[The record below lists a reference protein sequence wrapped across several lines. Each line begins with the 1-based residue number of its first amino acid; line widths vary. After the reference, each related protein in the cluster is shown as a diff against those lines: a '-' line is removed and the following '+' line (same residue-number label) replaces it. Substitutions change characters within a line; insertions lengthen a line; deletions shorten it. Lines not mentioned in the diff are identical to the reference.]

1 MADTE
6 EELEEEE
13 EEEEEDPAPDPEAED
28 GPVAVRSSLE
38 PEAAE
43 RPLLLP
49 LPKA

>member
-13 EEEEEDPAPDPEAED
+13 EEEDPAPDPDAEEE
-28 GPVAVRSSLE
+28 GPVAVGSSLE

-43 RPLLLP
+43 RPFP
-49 LPKA
+49 TA